1 MSPDGVHQQL
11 TVRPSSVVE
20 EGLRIWRK
28 AKTVQK
34 SPIITELIPSWKKRI
49 LISFFFEGKE
59 VMLMAGIRLV
69 RQDRQME
76 TESPIPASIVPP
88 GIPAETQDP

>member
-1 MSPDGVHQQL
+1 
-11 TVRPSSVVE
+11 
-20 EGLRIWRK
+20 
-28 AKTVQK
+28 
-34 SPIITELIPSWKKRI
+34 
-49 LISFFFEGKE
+49 
-59 VMLMAGIRLV
+59 MLMAGIRLV